1 MDKEMKDFF
10 ETQNRLLGQLV
21 QKTGGMIDK
30 AADSGET
37 AGRLHGQGGVFSTS
51 GLDRNIITAMVR
63 PYGIGGVLPF
73 IPTLSED
80 PRFGA
85 ITGYTDDE
93 GAEPDE
99 VCDDAPVGFLKACNL
114 TARFGL
120 LRRDSNTIDI
130 ARVKRKI
137 NRGDFTDLILRGKL
151 LGDDNLAPSSLNAN
165 QVLDSMVMSEM
176 VNVGV
181 RTERQLNT
189 RYWQGAIGS
198 GQMPGLDNQI
208 ATGQKDADSGTL
220 CASLD
225 SDVKDF
231 AYDAVGGSGRS
242 IVEYLSMAFRYV
254 QYNAETMDLNP
265 VKWKFFMRPDLWWQL
280 TEIWPC
286 EYNTNQC
293 ASSILGSSSRVV
305 IDGRENVRERDD
317 FRASMTLPV
326 NGQMVEVVTDTGI
339 FQHTNITNGNLNAGQ
354 FASSIYIV
362 PITITGGFP
371 VTYIEYLDYNSA
383 APEISLLHNTQ
394 NFWTDAGKYMW
405 AVEQEKW
412 CIKFALRTEQRIVLR
427 TPHLAA
433 RVDHVMYE
441 PLQMLRDPDPDSPYH
456 ADGGVS
462 LRGHTFGQAV
472 WA

>member
-1 MDKEMKDFF
+1 MMDRQMQEFF
-10 ETQNRLLGQLV
+10 ETQNKLLGALIE
-21 QKTGGMIDK
+21 KTGLVDK
-30 AADSGET
+30 AAGGGET
-37 AGRLHGQGGVFSTS
+37 AGRLHGQGGIFSTS
-51 GLDRNIITAMVR
+51 GLERDILTAMVR
-63 PYGIGGVLPF
+63 PSGIGAVLPF
-73 IPTLSED
+73 IETLSED

-85 ITGYTDDE
+85 ITGYTADE

-151 LGDDNLAPSSLNAN
+151 LSNDGIAPSGLNES
-165 QVLDSMVMSEM
+165 QVLDMMVQSEM
-176 VNVGV
+176 VNTGV
-181 RTERQLNT
+181 RSERELGQ
-189 RYWQGAIGS
+189 RYWQGTIAT
-198 GQMPGLDNQI
+198 GQMPGLDFQI
-208 ATGQKDADSGTL
+208 AVGQKDADSGTL
-220 CASLD
+220 CPALD

-242 IVEYLSMAFRYV
+242 IVEYISMAFRYV
-254 QYNAETMDLNP
+254 QYNASTMGLNP
-265 VKWKFFMRPDLWWQL
+265 VVWKIFMRPELWWEL

-286 EYNTNQC
+286 EYNTNRC
-293 ASSILGSSSRVV
+293 ANSLIGTNSRTI
-305 IDGRENVRERDD
+305 IDGRENIRERDS
-317 FRASMTLPV
+317 FRESMLLPI
-326 NGQMVEVVTDTGI
+326 NGDMVEVVTDTGI
-339 FQHTNITNGNLNAGQ
+339 FQHTNITNGNLEAGQ

-362 PITITGGFP
+362 PMTVTGGFP
-371 VTYIEYLDYNSA
+371 VTYIEYLNYKTA
-383 APEISLLHNTQ
+383 GPEIALLNGTQ
-394 NFWTDAGKYMW
+394 DFWTDAGKYMW
-405 AVEQEKW
+405 AIEQVKW

-427 TPHLAA
+427 SPHLAA
-433 RVDHVMYE
+433 RVDHVKYE

-462 LRGHTFGQAV
+462 VRGHTFGQSV